1 MKNPF
6 VSPIVKTLIRKGG
19 GVGVQPWC
27 IVKFKDLKV
36 QCSKSGLMLVYEVN
50 SLRGEIKS
58 GADPGFAFR
67 GGARTRQGAKPGGV
81 APGKRLDSR
90 DFVG

>member
-36 QCSKSGLMLVYEVN
+36 QFSKSGQCLFMRFTHFVVKLNQGQIQDLLLEGVPE
-50 SLRGEIKS
+50 LGRG
-58 GADPGFAFR
+58 
-67 GGARTRQGAKPGGV
+67 QNPGGGQE
-81 APGKRLDSR
+81 A
-90 DFVG
+90 

>member
-1 MKNPF
+1 
-6 VSPIVKTLIRKGG
+6 
-19 GVGVQPWC
+19 
-27 IVKFKDLKV
+27 
-36 QCSKSGLMLVYEVN
+36 MLVYEVN
-50 SLRGEIKS
+50 SRRGEIKS

-81 APGKRLDSR
+81 APGKLLDSR

>member
-1 MKNPF
+1 M
-6 VSPIVKTLIRKGG
+6 
-19 GVGVQPWC
+19 QPWC

-67 GGARTRQGAKPGGV
+67 GGAKTRQGAKPWRGPGDV
-81 APGKRLDSR
+81 APGKLLDSR

>member
-1 MKNPF
+1 M
-6 VSPIVKTLIRKGG
+6 
-19 GVGVQPWC
+19 QPWC

-67 GGARTRQGAKPGGV
+67 GGVPELGRGQNPGGGQE
-81 APGKRLDSR
+81 A
-90 DFVG
+90 